1 MLNSQYLH
9 IPELNKKLSTTPDS
23 FSILHLNIRS
33 LSKNFKEFKSVTSL
47 INHKFSIIALT
58 ETWVKPQNS
67 HLFNLD
73 GYHHEFALRPDKTGG
88 GISIFLDE
96 DLDYTIRNDLT
107 STDNITK
114 SLWIEIDK
122 VKLGT
127 TKNILIGCIYRIP
140 GQNPD
145 LFNEKMSTLLSLIST
160 ENKLIYHTGDYNLD
174 LIKSSTHSA
183 TNEFLNINYAH
194 SLSPKINKPTRI
206 TSTTATLID
215 NLFSNHE
222 NDPNDFSVILP
233 LDISDH
239 MPIIYF
245 KSITNPNAPTP
256 PPQSLKGTTVQKI

>member
-1 MLNSQYLH
+1 MPNSQYLH
-9 IPELNKKLSTTPDS
+9 IPELNKKLATTIDS

-33 LSKNFKEFKSVTSL
+33 LSKNFKELKSVTSL

-58 ETWVKPQNS
+58 ETWIKPQNS
-67 HLFNLD
+67 NLFNLD

-88 GISIFLDE
+88 GISIYLDE
-96 DLDYTIRNDLT
+96 NLDFFIRNDLT
-107 STDNITK
+107 STDHISE
-114 SLWIEIDK
+114 SLWLEIDK
-122 VKLGT
+122 TKLGT
-127 TKNILIGCIYRIP
+127 PKNILIGCIYRIP

-145 LFNEKMSTLLSLIST
+145 LFNEKMSSILTLISS

-174 LIKSSTHSA
+174 LIQSSTHPA

-194 SLSPKINKPTRI
+194 SLTPKINKPTRI
-206 TSTTATLID
+206 TATTATLID

-222 NDPNDFSVILP
+222 NDPNDFSAILP

-245 KSITNPNAPTP
+245 KSITSPSNPLPL
-256 PPQSLKGTTVQKI
+256 S